1 MNRLETLLGYL
12 ETSPHDSFLKHALA
26 LEYAKMG
33 ETSQAIRYLK
43 ELLGEDPDYVGSYY
57 QLGKLLEQC
66 GEFDEALQT
75 YEAGMLA
82 ARKLNDTHALSELQ
96 HAYDELL

>member
-1 MNRLETLLGYL
+1 MNRIETLLGYL
-12 ETSPHDSFLKHALA
+12 ETSPQDSFLKHALA
-26 LEYAKMG
+26 LEYAKIG
-33 ETSQAIRYLK
+33 ETSEAIRYLRD
-43 ELLGEDPDYVGSYY
+43 LLGENPDYVGSYY

-66 GEFDEALQT
+66 GEFEEALHV

-82 ARKLNDTHALSELQ
+82 ARKLSDTHALSELQ